1 MSWSTK
7 FGDNQEDKNFQY
19 RIDPKPRK
27 QKEDVEGI
35 YDKLIDIILN
45 AKKDIKFH
53 RSCETIDG
61 AKRYADARGLRAK
74 EYDLNNDGIDDVI
87 VYNSAG
93 KPIMVNGY
101 SVTPSELPYRQEYMK
116 QNPTPTD
123 RINAGGYKQWLYDAV
138 WEAKKDFDKYGE
150 RKVKYENG
158 ALPDIV
164 KNSHSYGYKKLT
176 APKRKMSN
184 RQLINRFIASTLQE
198 FIEATMSEYEKFLN
212 TVLPRFKL
220 YSLANDCVM
229 DIAIANMC
237 GVNVTVLGKTPAERY
252 TILKQQIKQ
261 NQKVINEKIF
271 NNQNGIDQ
279 LFTTTHDA
287 VIRFFSVAIDKMA
300 SAVGEDLITDADM
313 DKMKEEDPKNLRVR
327 IIELKDKYSD
337 ACEKVKPD
345 LLFNIAYATPLDSPL
360 PDEPGPN
367 VPGGKQLKGVAK
379 HVTPTGVF

>member
-1 MSWSTK
+1 MSWSTN
-7 FGDNQEDKNFQY
+7 FGDNQEDKKFQY

-74 EYDLNNDGIDDVI
+74 EYDLNHDGIDDVI

-101 SVTPSELPYRQEYMK
+101 SVTASELPYRQEYNK
-116 QNPTPTD
+116 QNPTPIS
-123 RINAGGYKQWLYDAV
+123 RINAGGYKQWLRDAV
-138 WEAKKDFDKYGE
+138 WEAKDDFDEYGE
-150 RKVKYENG
+150 REVKYKNG

-164 KNSHSYGYKKLT
+164 KNSHDYGYKKLT

-184 RQLINRFIASTLQE
+184 RQLINRFIANTIQE
-198 FIEATMSEYEKFLN
+198 HIENELSEHEKFLN

-220 YSLANDCVM
+220 YSLVNDCVM
-229 DIAIANMC
+229 DIAIATMC
-237 GVNVTVLGKTPAERY
+237 GVDVIKLGKTPVERY

-271 NNQNGIDQ
+271 NNKDGIKH
-279 LFTTTHDA
+279 LFKNTHVA
-287 VIRFFSVAIDKMA
+287 VIKFCSDALVKMKD
-300 SAVGEDLITDADM
+300 AVGEDLMSNDAM
-313 DKMKEEDPKNLRVR
+313 DQMKKENPKEAKIK

-337 ACEKVKPD
+337 ALDKVKNE
-345 LLFNIAYATPLDSPL
+345 LYNIAYSHHMILPPL
-360 PDEPGPN
+360 PPQQQQQPE
-367 VPGGKQLKGVAK
+367 QQ
-379 HVTPTGVF
+379 

>member
-1 MSWSTK
+1 MSWSTN
-7 FGDNQEDKNFQY
+7 FGDNQEDKKFQY

-74 EYDLNNDGIDDVI
+74 EYDLNHDGIDDVI

-101 SVTPSELPYRQEYMK
+101 SVTASELPYRQEYNN
-116 QNPTPTD
+116 QNPTPIS
-123 RINAGGYKQWLYDAV
+123 RINAGGYKQWLRNAV
-138 WEAKKDFDKYGE
+138 WEAKDDFDEYGE
-150 RKVKYENG
+150 REVKYENG

-164 KNSHSYGYKKLT
+164 KKSHNYGYKKLT

-184 RQLINRFIASTLQE
+184 RQLINRFIANALQE
-198 FIEATMSEYEKFLN
+198 YIETKLPEHEKFLN

-220 YSLANDCVM
+220 YSLVNDCVM
-229 DIAIANMC
+229 DIAIANMFD
-237 GVNVTVLGKTPAERY
+237 VDVTELGKTPAERY

-271 NNQNGIDQ
+271 NDKNGIKH

-287 VIRFFSVAIDKMA
+287 VIKFCSDVIVKMEIA
-300 SAVGEDLITDADM
+300 AKEGIMSNKDM
-313 DKMKEEDPKNLRVR
+313 DNMKEENPKEAKIK

-337 ACEKVKPD
+337 ALDKVKNE
-345 LLFNIAYATPLDSPL
+345 LYNNAYSQPMRLPPL
-360 PDEPGPN
+360 PTR
-367 VPGGKQLKGVAK
+367 
-379 HVTPTGVF
+379 TPQQQQQQQPEQQ

>member
-7 FGDNQEDKNFQY
+7 FGDNQEDKKFQY

-74 EYDLNNDGIDDVI
+74 EYDLNHDGIDDVI

-101 SVTPSELPYRQEYMK
+101 SVTPSELPYRQEYNK
-116 QNPTPTD
+116 QNPTPIS
-123 RINAGGYKQWLYDAV
+123 RVNAGGYKQWLRDAV
-138 WEAKKDFDKYGE
+138 WEVKKDFDEYGE
-150 RKVKYENG
+150 REVKYENG
-158 ALPDIV
+158 SLPDIV
-164 KNSHSYGYKKLT
+164 KNSHDYGYKKLT

-184 RQLINRFIASTLQE
+184 RQLINRFIANALQE
-198 FIEATMSEYEKFLN
+198 FIEATMSEHEKFLN

-271 NNQNGIDQ
+271 NNKDGINH
-279 LFTTTHDA
+279 LFNTTHDT
-287 VIRFFSVAIDKMA
+287 VIRFFSVAIDKMV
-300 SAVGEDLITDADM
+300 SAVGEDLIKDDDM
-313 DKMKEEDPKNLRVR
+313 DKMKEENPKDARVT
-327 IIELKDKYSD
+327 IIELKNKYSD

-360 PDEPGPN
+360 PDELGPK
-367 VPGGKQLKGVAK
+367 VPAGIKLKGDAK
-379 HVTPTGVF
+379 HITPTGVF